1 MAAIS
6 MKLKTI
12 KARILK
18 IGGMRVFRMKTIYG
32 KLALT
37 ALLAIYITGVCGVS
51 FGETLEQDFHDI
63 KGHWSEKAVES
74 LIDRH
79 IVNGAP
85 VGGILEAMPD
95 KNISRAEF
103 VSIIARAFD
112 LKADASNVKSF
123 KDDKKGAWYMDS
135 LIKAT
140 SNSLIIGY
148 PDGGFHPDD
157 PLTNGQISI
166 ILTRLRN
173 KQIKDSGKT
182 GTADESWYVA
192 NVLADLRDEFTKM
205 PANSFIPLN
214 NASRA
219 ETFTALYSFIKATG
233 KAGDNAESNASKNGA
248 GSNSQVFTIS
258 GVNNI
263 NDLSLNPAPGAA
275 ASPAGPDANGAAAKP
290 EAAAPGIIGYDISG
304 TRGETVYYQVYAYLL
319 KELGGFDFKITYDPK
334 VVVAASVR
342 SGSIKSGDYLKAD
355 DVDLSKAGEGVV
367 YLRNHDI
374 SEVQT
379 SDGTLFTLVFR
390 VQPDASGSTGIELQ
404 SSNGS
409 EPVLYKPDGSVISP
423 VTCTE
428 GKITVE
434 E

>member
-1 MAAIS
+1 MTAIS

-12 KARILK
+12 KARVLK
-18 IGGMRVFRMKTIYG
+18 TKGMKVFRMKTIYG
-32 KLALT
+32 KTAVT
-37 ALLAIYITGVCGVS
+37 ALLAIYITSVCGVS
-51 FGETLEQDFHDI
+51 SGETLKQDFHDI

-123 KDDKKGAWYMDS
+123 KDDIKGAWYMDS

-157 PLTNGQISI
+157 PLTNGQVSI

-173 KQIKDSGKT
+173 KQLKDSGKT

-192 NVLADLRDEFTKM
+192 NVLADLRDELTQM
-205 PANSFIPLN
+205 PANLFIPLN

-233 KAGDNAESNASKNGA
+233 KEGGNAAANDHGQGGG
-248 GSNSQVFTIS
+248 GSSQVITVGDPDKIA
-258 GVNNI
+258 
-263 NDLSLNPAPGAA
+263 DLSLNPAAGTA
-275 ASPAGPDANGAAAKP
+275 ASPADPDGAGATPKP
-290 EAAAPGIIGYDISG
+290 EAADPGIIGYDISG
-304 TRGETVYYQVYAYLL
+304 ARSETVYYQIYAYLL
-319 KELGGFDFKITYDPK
+319 KELGGFDFKIIYDPK
-334 VVVAASVR
+334 VVVATSVR
-342 SGSIKSGDYLKAD
+342 SGSIKTGEYIKAE

-367 YLRNHDI
+367 YVRSHDI
-374 SEVQT
+374 SAVQT

-390 VQPDASGSTGIELQ
+390 VQSDASGSTGIALQ
-404 SSNGS
+404 SGNGS
-409 EPVLYKPDGSVISP
+409 EPVLYKPDGGVMSP

-428 GKITVE
+428 GKITVKE
-434 E
+434 